1 MITIDLHLH
10 TKSSPF
16 SDSEYEFSL
25 PKLKEYVEKLS
36 IDCIAIT
43 NHNLFD
49 LEQFNEISEEL
60 EITVFPG
67 VEINLEKGHILLISD
82 NNELDD
88 FQSKCKQVEEL
99 ITSKSAYITVE
110 QLKEI
115 YGELNKYLLIPHY
128 DKKPIIRSEI
138 IDLLKPYVT
147 AGEVTSPKKFKYC
160 INNPNDLVPALF
172 SDLRFT
178 EQMTEFSPR
187 QTFIDIDNTSLRA
200 IKNCLSDKNKVFL
213 DPSEG
218 HRFFQ
223 VFENGQK
230 LSTGLNVIL
239 GERSSG
245 KTYTLKTIARM
256 YDNVKHIK
264 QFELLE
270 TDEEKDKKK
279 FDELLTTKQSSVAE
293 QFLKEFKDV
302 VDDVVKI
309 DRKEN
314 EKKIENYLNS
324 LLKVAAEE
332 EKKDEYAKCS
342 IFNESKF
349 IENSNETLKNLITST
364 QSLIENT
371 EYRDLIDKHI
381 SKKVLS
387 ELIIDLMRKYIEL
400 QEINQKKLWVNSLVM
415 NIQKELQSST
425 ASEHIKDAE
434 FYSILLDNEKL
445 KKFEQIA
452 TDIKREKIIEQK
464 DVRRFKIVASTK
476 RYNSAQELK
485 NKIGRRD
492 AVFSTAFVTYD
503 SPIEYLEELKNI
515 DQLAETE
522 YYKYFVD
529 VNYKILNEYDAEIS
543 GGERSEFNLLDK
555 IQDAHHYDMLLI
567 DEPESSFDNLFLK
580 NEVNEQ
586 IRQISKTV
594 PVIIVTHN
602 STVGASIKPD
612 YILYTKKE
620 IVASKAVYKVYAGN
634 PSDGKL
640 KSIDGEETS
649 NYDIMLNCLEAGDS
663 AYIERNQSYENLRS

>member
-1 MITIDLHLH
+1 MKKIDLHLH
-10 TKSSPF
+10 TKASPH
-16 SDSEYEFSL
+16 SDSEYEFSFS
-25 PKLKEYVEKLS
+25 KLQEYVEKLS

-49 LEQFNEISEEL
+49 LKQFNEISHQL
-60 EITVFPG
+60 DITVLPG
-67 VEINLEKGHILLISD
+67 VEINLEKGHILLISE
-82 NNELDD
+82 NTELDD

-99 ITSKSAYITVE
+99 ITSKSSYITVD
-110 QLKEI
+110 QLKQI

-128 DKKPIIRSEI
+128 DKKPIIKTEI
-138 IDLLKPYVT
+138 IELLKPNVT
-147 AGEVTSPKKFKYC
+147 TGEVTSPKKFKYC
-160 INNPNDLVPALF
+160 INNPNDLVPTLF

-200 IKNCLSDKNKVFL
+200 IRTCLSDKNKVFL

-245 KTYTLKTIARM
+245 KTYTLKTIARIN
-256 YDNVKHIK
+256 DNVKHIK

-279 FDELLTTKQSSVAE
+279 FDDLLTTKQSSVAE

-302 VDDVVKI
+302 VEDVVKI

-332 EKKDEYAKCS
+332 EKKDEYSKCT

-349 IENSNETLKNLITST
+349 IETSNETLKNLITST

-381 SKKVLS
+381 SKKILS
-387 ELIIDLMRKYIEL
+387 ELIIDLMKKHIEL

-425 ASEHIKDAE
+425 ASEHIKDVE
-434 FYSILLDNEKL
+434 FYSILLENEKL
-445 KKFEQIA
+445 KKFDRIA
-452 TDIKREKIIEQK
+452 TEIKREKIIEQK

-476 RYNSAQELK
+476 KYNGAQELL
-485 NKIGRRD
+485 NKSGKRT
-492 AVFSTAFVTYD
+492 VFRTAYEYYN

-515 DQLAETE
+515 DRLAETE

-529 VNYKILNEYDAEIS
+529 VSYKILNEYDAEIS

-594 PVIIVTHN
+594 PVVIVTHN

-620 IVASKAVYKVYAGN
+620 IVASKAIYKVFAGN
-634 PSDGKL
+634 PSDSKL
-640 KSIDGEETS
+640 KSIEGEETS

-663 AYIERNQSYENLRS
+663 AYIERNQSYENLRN